1 MYARAVALLS
11 IALALVCISC
21 GDDSAEPA
29 ASSSLMPTDSPAL
42 PAIQEGLIAYAAA
55 DGTIWVINPDGSQA
69 RQLIA
74 EPVGRK
80 PISAEAAH
88 YASWS
93 PDGHWIAYLHLID
106 EGPPANGK
114 LSSLNVLTG
123 ETRDIDDE
131 VSSYQW
137 IPGGGQW
144 IPGAGGGAYVSY
156 QRRGEVWMSDATGQ
170 AKRRL
175 FDWAGDDYQP
185 GLYAWS
191 PDGRLLAYDDPTPS
205 GGPDS
210 VLKGYALFV
219 MDADGVEPRHLADY
233 AQISYFGS
241 GAWSPDSRLLTYW
254 KNEHGGS
261 AIAGDV
267 CVMNVVAAVDQCLGE
282 FTSDQRP
289 QWAPDQARHI
299 FQNSEV
305 DPDSGL
311 VRELF
316 PLSGAVLSWAP
327 DSSRVAFVE
336 GSAFGEGPRSLVV
349 LEAGSGDRWAVD
361 TNEAN
366 LAHAESP
373 GYLGEW
379 SPDGRYL
386 AFGPIRS
393 ADGGSPLLVADAQT
407 RTLSRLFED
416 GGGFVAYSPDS
427 SRLLIQ
433 RGADSPSIWIS
444 RPDGSGPS
452 KLVDGVA
459 LFGSGRLAPWRPAD
473 GSR

>member
-1 MYARAVALLS
+1 
-11 IALALVCISC
+11 
-21 GDDSAEPA
+21 
-29 ASSSLMPTDSPAL
+29 MPTDSLAPA
-42 PAIQEGLIAYAAA
+42 AIPEGSITYAAA

-80 PISAEAAH
+80 HIIAEAAH

-93 PDGHWIAYLHLID
+93 PVGHSIAYLHLID
-106 EGPPANGK
+106 KGPPANGK

-191 PDGRLLAYDDPTPS
+191 PDGRLLAYDDPRPS

-219 MDADGVEPRHLADY
+219 MDAGGVEPRHLADY

-241 GAWSPDSRLLTYW
+241 GAWSPDSRLLAYW

-261 AIAGDV
+261 ALAGDI
-267 CVMNVVAAVDQCLGE
+267 CVMNVASAVDQCLGE
-282 FTSDQRP
+282 FSSDQRP

-305 DPDSGL
+305 DPDSGV

-316 PLSGAVLSWAP
+316 PLPTAVLSWAP
-327 DSSRVAFVE
+327 DSSRVAVVE
-336 GSAFGEGPRSLVV
+336 GSAFGEGPRSLVIIEV
-349 LEAGSGDRWAVD
+349 AFGDRWTVD
-361 TNEAN
+361 TRQAN
-366 LAHAESP
+366 IPHAGSP
-373 GYLGEW
+373 GYLVGEW
-379 SPDGRYL
+379 SPDGRYF
-386 AFGPIRS
+386 AFGPAEP
-393 ADGGSPLLVADAQT
+393 ADGGRPGMYVADTQT
-407 RTLSRLFED
+407 RSTSSVLVDRA
-416 GGGFVAYSPDS
+416 GFVVYPPDS
-427 SRLLIQ
+427 SQLLIQ
-433 RGADSPSIWIS
+433 RMAEPPSIWIS
-444 RPDGSGPS
+444 RPDGSAPT
-452 KLVDGVA
+452 KLADGVA
-459 LFGSGRLAPWRPAD
+459 LFGSGGPAPWRPAS
-473 GSR
+473 GSP